1 MSRQCCHN
9 GLHTRMSQSDTMI
22 PGKFSLIPGNITR
35 FFLLLIIVLLV
46 TLGVMIQSAVNAW
59 LKDKSYQIVDVTH
72 AIHKRIDTWR
82 YATWQI
88 YDNIAAAPASS
99 PSDGLQETRLKQD
112 VYYLEKPRRKTE
124 ALIFGSHDSSTL
136 EMTQRISTYLDTL
149 WGAETVPWSMYY
161 LNGQDNSM
169 ILVSTLPLKDLS
181 SGFKDNTISNIVDS
195 RRAEM
200 LQQANALDERESF
213 SPLRRLAWQNGHY
226 FTLRTTFNQPGH
238 LATVVAFD
246 LPINDLIPPGMTL
259 DSFRLDPDTAQT
271 NTRTQDKDAADS
283 ASVNFNSAKIEI
295 SSSLNGTGLRLIWQV
310 PFGTLL
316 LDTLQNILL
325 PLLMNIGLLALALFG
340 FTTFR
345 HQSGRKNDTL
355 APAGTSNELR
365 VMRAFNEEIVSLLP
379 LGLLVHDL
387 EANRTVLSNKIAD
400 HLLPHL
406 NLQNITAM
414 ADQHQGVIQAT
425 INNELYEI
433 RQFRS
438 QVASRTQIF
447 IIRDQDREVLVN
459 KKLKQAQRLYEKNQQ
474 GRAIFMNNLADA
486 LKLPVKTL
494 ASEAATLQTQ
504 EGNTLADHADRLVQL
519 VDEIQLANMLESD
532 SWKGSSTQFSIQD
545 LIDEVVPEVLPAIKR
560 KGLQLLINNHLPA
573 NEERHGDRDAL
584 RRILLLLIQYAVTT
598 TQMGKITLEVSMDE
612 SAGDRLTFRILDTG
626 VGVSNSEIDNLHFP
640 FLNPTQGD
648 QYGKANALTFW
659 LCDQLARKLG
669 GHLNIKAREDLGTR
683 YSLHVK
689 MAARPQQEESE
700 EKLLDDVV
708 AMIDITSI
716 EIRNIVVR
724 QLENWGASCISPD
737 ERLSSQEYDLFLTD
751 NPSNLTASGL
761 LLSDDEVGVR
771 KIGPGQLRVNFN
783 MSNAMQGAILQLI
796 EEQLA
801 QEDVPESPLG
811 GDENAEL
818 HASGYYALFVDTVPD
833 DVKRLYTESALSD
846 FAALAQ
852 TAHRLKGVFA
862 MLNLVPGKQLCET
875 LEQLIRE
882 SDAPGIENYISDIDA
897 YVKSL
902 L

>member
-1 MSRQCCHN
+1 
-9 GLHTRMSQSDTMI
+9 MI

-271 NTRTQDKDAADS
+271 NTRTQDKDATDS

-325 PLLMNIGLLALALFG
+325 PLLLNIGLLALALFG

>member
-1 MSRQCCHN
+1 MSR
-9 GLHTRMSQSDTMI
+9 SDTMI

-35 FFLLLIIVLLV
+35 YFLLLIIVLLV
-46 TLGVMIQSAVNAW
+46 TMGVMIQSAVNAW
-59 LKDKSYQIVDVTH
+59 LKDKSYQIVDITH

-88 YDNIAAAPASS
+88 YDNIAAAPAATSGE
-99 PSDGLQETRLKQD
+99 GLQETRLKQD

-181 SGFKDNTISNIVDS
+181 SGFKDTTISNIVDS

-213 SPLRRLAWQNGHY
+213 SSLRHLAWQNGHY

-259 DSFRLDPDTAQT
+259 DSFRLDPDTTQT
-271 NTRTQDKDAADS
+271 NTRGQDKETTDS
-283 ASVNFNSAKIEI
+283 VAVNFNSSRIEI
-295 SSSLNGTGLRLIWQV
+295 SSALNGTGLRLVWQV

-325 PLLMNIGLLALALFG
+325 PLLLNIGLLALALFG
-340 FTTFR
+340 YTTFR
-345 HQSGRKNDTL
+345 QMPGRKADGL
-355 APAGTSNELR
+355 ATPGASNELR
-365 VMRAFNEEIVSLLP
+365 VLRAFNEEIVSLLP
-379 LGLLVHDL
+379 LGLLVHDQ

-474 GRAIFMNNLADA
+474 GRASFMSNLAES
-486 LKLPVKTL
+486 LKQPVKSL
-494 ASEAATLQTQ
+494 ASEAAALQSQ
-504 EGNTLADHADRLVQL
+504 EGNLVADHADRLVQL
-519 VDEIQLANMLESD
+519 VDEIQLAHMLESD
-532 SWKGSSTQFSIQD
+532 SWKGSSTLFSIQD
-545 LIDEVVPEVLPAIKR
+545 LIDEVVPEVLPVIKR
-560 KGLQLLINNHLPA
+560 KGLQLLINNPLPA

-598 TQMGKITLEVSMDE
+598 TQMGKITLEVNVDE
-612 SAGDRLTFRILDTG
+612 SAEDRLTFRILDTG
-626 VGVSNSEIDNLHFP
+626 VGVNASEIDNLHFP
-640 FLNPTQGD
+640 FLNDTQGD

-689 MAARPQQEESE
+689 MAARPQQAESE

-708 AMIDITSI
+708 AMIDITSN

-761 LLSDDEVGVR
+761 LLSDDEAGVR

-833 DVKRLYTESALSD
+833 DVKRLYTESALRD

-882 SDAPGIENYISDIDA
+882 SDVPGIENYISDIDA